1 MSCGCNQNPCG
12 CSSNLNPNKF
22 CRCNETPCSCQQAAA
37 ACACHEVPCICGC
50 PPPPIPKTFCD
61 RDRKN
66 NVWVEGAVDE
76 NGNGGICML
85 DTMTRAQVISVIEAD
100 DVARADLKRVTSD
113 PCLLELANNVQKL
126 PTEEPGDTLQRELG
140 RQADS
145 IPFYSVFRG
154 QPPFAQ

>member
-1 MSCGCNQNPCG
+1 M
-12 CSSNLNPNKF
+12 
-22 CRCNETPCSCQQAAA
+22 
-37 ACACHEVPCICGC
+37 EVPCICAC
-50 PPPPIPKTFCD
+50 PPPPRPRTYCD

-66 NVWVEGAVDE
+66 NVWVEGMVDE
-76 NGNGGICML
+76 DGNGGICLL
-85 DTMTRAQVISVIEAD
+85 DTMDRGQVISVLECD

-113 PCLLELANNVQKL
+113 PCLLDLAETVVRL
-126 PTEEPGDTLQRELG
+126 PTEEDVDKLQRELG

>member
-1 MSCGCNQNPCG
+1 MSCGCNQSPCA
-12 CSSNLNPNKF
+12 CSSGLNPSKF
-22 CRCNETPCSCQQAAA
+22 CRCQADPCNCQQIAAMCSCN
-37 ACACHEVPCICGC
+37 EVPCICAC
-50 PPPPIPKTFCD
+50 PPPPRPRTFCD

-66 NVWVEGAVDE
+66 NVWIEGVVDE

-85 DTMTRAQVISVIEAD
+85 DTMSRAQVISVIECD
-100 DVARADLKRVTSD
+100 PVARADLKRVTSD
-113 PCLLELANNVQKL
+113 PCLLELAEQVQPL
-126 PTEEPGDTLQRELG
+126 PTEEPGDVLQKEMG

>member
-1 MSCGCNQNPCG
+1 M
-12 CSSNLNPNKF
+12 
-22 CRCNETPCSCQQAAA
+22 
-37 ACACHEVPCICGC
+37 
-50 PPPPIPKTFCD
+50 
-61 RDRKN
+61 
-66 NVWVEGAVDE
+66 DE